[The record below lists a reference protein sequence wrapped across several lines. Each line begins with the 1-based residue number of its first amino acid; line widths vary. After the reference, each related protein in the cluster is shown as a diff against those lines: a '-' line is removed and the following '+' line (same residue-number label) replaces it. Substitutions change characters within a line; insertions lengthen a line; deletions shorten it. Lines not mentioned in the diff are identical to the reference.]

1 MTVDTV
7 RDEGYDDFLYAVADG
22 EGYYLECS
30 NGHGS
35 LPPRR
40 ACPHCGSTK
49 LSDVPLPETGKIE
62 THTTIHVATPE
73 FAEDTPYVTA
83 VADFGGVRL
92 TGMVRGVEGA
102 ESENLET
109 GAIVSP
115 TVGESETTGERV
127 LLFDRR

>member
-1 MTVDTV
+1 MTADTV
-7 RDEGYDDFLYAVADG
+7 RDEGYDDFLDAVAEG
-22 EGYYLECS
+22 EGYYLKCS

-40 ACPHCGSTK
+40 ACPHCGSTD
-49 LSDVPLPETGKIE
+49 LSDVALPDTGEVE

-83 VADFGGVRL
+83 VVDFGGVRL
-92 TGMVRGVEGA
+92 TGILRDEEGEEGKDLA
-102 ESENLET
+102 V
-109 GAIVSP
+109 GAVVSP
-115 TVGESETTGERV
+115 AVGESETTGERV